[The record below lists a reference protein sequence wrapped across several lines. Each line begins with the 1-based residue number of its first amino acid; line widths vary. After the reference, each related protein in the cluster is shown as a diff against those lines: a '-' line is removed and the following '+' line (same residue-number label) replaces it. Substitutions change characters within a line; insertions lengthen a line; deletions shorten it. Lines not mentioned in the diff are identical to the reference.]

1 MEDAQ
6 NRPVGKKEYPVIAP
20 KSRRQR
26 TMRKLQKLRFRRSL
40 NQNRSW
46 GSSGHDATT
55 LYDMKLAKL
64 RGNNRAL
71 AKALASQKIETQH
84 WYNKVI
90 SLKAELQDAQE
101 LLRSGSTDND
111 AAIEK
116 EVEQR
121 LREYSEPFNA
131 AISESMQN
139 VLVVVESLTKL
150 KGLAG
155 GALKNRRS
163 RSSSTSRKSSSAFSL
178 PRASGSR
185 LPLAPTGSNS
195 SPRQSVVRPMVGGL
209 VLQPARVAIPKLDLT
224 WRRRLQER
232 LEARQDLDLSII
244 GEQSV
249 HQEEEEISSQNDVQA
264 QNDFD
269 LDMSNRTEET
279 ESSELGNRSCDD
291 SIVSQNSS
299 VDEIQPAGEPE
310 HSQRRRRSAVNNT
323 PESPR
328 GTSRRGG
335 RGRGRPRRGDSSNT
349 PNNSPATSK
358 AESSVTS
365 GTEVQGDDV
374 PVHPPEATPDNLNQQ
389 EEDPLEGPSWWYTD
403 LGALHGS
410 RGGGRGR
417 SRGRGRQR
425 SSAKHSPGI
434 NLALESSSESECDEL
449 PSRKSKVSEKGPAGL
464 QSPQVDK
471 EPTCASLEVNKSPPL
486 SLDHS
491 YLASPASM
499 LARLENLEAKS
510 GRRSKAR
517 SRGMSLRGSTENAG
531 RSSEVG
537 TEGQRR
543 LTRRRTEIKR
553 NSLEADPV
561 KNEDDSFNL
570 KLEET
575 VLDDGDDYKVESQL
589 SDSIL
594 MPPPSLPLPV
604 VEKDFLITDNDLTC
618 IGDISMDMTEPL
630 SKIIGQAAV
639 DLHKGEDTK
648 IERRFFKTQ
657 SPDLVGSPKVGEAP
671 EKTPFDLSL
680 MDATVVNIPPYSSQR
695 SLEKENLPPHFDGE
709 NSKEEKKE
717 SVNLRRVS
725 VVLEDV
731 MKCPDLPDKY
741 TPDLKLNLSAQKVK
755 SAGNS
760 SGKSKDTLPKASK
773 AESPL
778 LKKPKKRK
786 TLRFSVAHEEEEE
799 DEDEHFSP
807 KKGRRSQKG
816 RRKNSSV
823 GMTRGRRSTLS
834 RRTSNVDNVPAAP
847 ARKQRRRKKE
857 PEDDSTPQTT
867 PDISMISDLEEE
879 SSAVPCKTSSEEEGM
894 TKITLPVQNDIS
906 NNKNMNLNDCYVMV
920 HRTPEKIVQQSAV
933 RSEDTLV
940 LELDCTADLNSPTLM
955 SPAKSPTLTS
965 PVKLGKMDN
974 LSKQMELVMKKAQ
987 QMKMDQEGIQDTAVL
1002 EEIMDPCEAPEE
1014 TTSEASGEAKS
1025 DEQGS
1030 PVTSKS
1036 EAAAVSHSD
1045 VKKDEDED
1053 CEGADEKEVVEIKQE
1068 VEEPRRRRGAALKIT
1083 SFKELSLNS
1092 KMRRLSNT
1100 VVINDGKPKAKGRQS
1115 SRSSTS

>member
-1 MEDAQ
+1 MGDTQ
-6 NRPVGKKEYPVIAP
+6 NQPTGKKEFAVIAP
-20 KSRRQR
+20 KSRRQK
-26 TMRKLQKLRFRRSL
+26 TTRKLQKIRFKRSL
-40 NQNRSW
+40 NPNRSW
-46 GSSGHDATT
+46 GSLGHDVSSM
-55 LYDMKLAKL
+55 YDMKLAKL
-64 RGNNRAL
+64 RSNNRAL

-101 LLRSGSTDND
+101 LLRSGNTDNE
-111 AAIEK
+111 AAIER
-116 EVEQR
+116 EVELR

-178 PRASGSR
+178 PRTSGSR

-195 SPRQSVVRPMVGGL
+195 SPRQSVVLPMVGGL

-244 GEQSV
+244 GEQSIN
-249 HQEEEEISSQNDVQA
+249 QEEEEISSQNDTQA
-264 QNDFD
+264 QNNFD
-269 LDMSNRTEET
+269 LNLSSRVEES
-279 ESSELGNRSCDD
+279 ENSELENRSYDD
-291 SIVSQNSS
+291 SIASQNLS
-299 VDEIQPAGEPE
+299 VDEVQTPE
-310 HSQRRRRSAVNNT
+310 ESEGSQRRRRPAVNNT

-328 GTSRRGG
+328 GSGRRGG
-335 RGRGRPRRGDSSNT
+335 RGRGRGRSGNASNARR
-349 PNNSPATSK
+349 NSPATTK
-358 AESSVTS
+358 EKTDTTSS
-365 GTEVQGDDV
+365 TEVQGDDV
-374 PVHPPEATPDNLNQQ
+374 SDCQLEVTSHSPSQQ

-403 LGALHGS
+403 LENARGS
-410 RGGGRGR
+410 RGRGHGRR
-417 SRGRGRQR
+417 RGRGRQR
-425 SSAKHSPGI
+425 NSAKQSPCI
-434 NLALESSSESECDEL
+434 NLALESSSESECDDL
-449 PSRKSKVSEKGPAGL
+449 SSRKPKVLEKSPAGP
-464 QSPQVDK
+464 QSPQANK
-471 EPTCASLEVNKSPPL
+471 KPNCASLEVNKSPRL

-499 LARLENLEAKS
+499 LARLENLEAKA

-517 SRGMSLRGSTENAG
+517 SRGMSLRGSSEEGG
-531 RSSEVG
+531 RPSEVG
-537 TEGQRR
+537 TEGGRR
-543 LTRRRTEIKR
+543 LTRQRTEIKR
-553 NSLEADPV
+553 NSVEADSI
-561 KNEDDSFNL
+561 KNEEDSFNL

-575 VLDDGDDYKVESQL
+575 LLEVGDIKMGSQE
-589 SDSIL
+589 SDSVL
-594 MPPPSLPLPV
+594 MPPPRMPLPV
-604 VEKDFLITDNDLTC
+604 VDKDFLITDNDLTC

-639 DLHKGEDTK
+639 DIHKEDTK

-657 SPDLVGSPKVGEAP
+657 TPDLTGSPKTEAT

-709 NSKEEKKE
+709 NSRVEKTE

-741 TPDLKLNLSAQKVK
+741 TPELKLSLSAQTVK
-755 SAGNS
+755 SGGNS

-786 TLRFSVAHEEEEE
+786 TLRFSVAHEDDDE
-799 DEDEHFSP
+799 DEDENFSP
-807 KKGRRSQKG
+807 KKGRRSQRG
-816 RRKNSSV
+816 RRKSSSV
-823 GMTRGRRSTLS
+823 GMTRARRSTLS
-834 RRTSNVDNVPAAP
+834 RRTSSVDSGAAGP
-847 ARKQRRRKKE
+847 ARKQRRRKKDS
-857 PEDDSTPQTT
+857 EDANTPQNT
-867 PDISMISDLEEE
+867 PETSMISDLEED
-879 SSAVPCKTSSEEEGM
+879 SNTVPSKTSSEEEGM

-906 NNKNMNLNDCYVMV
+906 NNKNINLNDCYVMV
-920 HRTPEKIVQQSAV
+920 HRTPEIIVQQSAV
-933 RSEDTLV
+933 RSEDSLV
-940 LELDCTADLNSPTLM
+940 LELDCTADLNSPAVM
-955 SPAKSPTLTS
+955 SPAKSPTLTP
-965 PVKLGKMDN
+965 PVKIGKMDN

-987 QMKMDQEGIQDTAVL
+987 QMKMDQDTAGL
-1002 EEIMDPCEAPEE
+1002 EEILDPCEGPKE
-1014 TTSEASGEAKS
+1014 TMSEASGGTEN
-1025 DEQGS
+1025 DEQKSPVGS
-1030 PVTSKS
+1030 PR
-1036 EAAAVSHSD
+1036 D
-1045 VKKDEDED
+1045 VKQDDVEKKHTLNCEDP
-1053 CEGADEKEVVEIKQE
+1053 DEKELVDLKQD
-1068 VEEPRRRRGAALKIT
+1068 VEEPRRKRGAAMKIT

-1092 KMRRLSNT
+1092 KMRRLTSNT
-1100 VVINDGKPKAKGRQS
+1100 VVINDAKPKAKGRQS

>member
-1 MEDAQ
+1 MEIITTMEDTQ
-6 NRPVGKKEYPVIAP
+6 NRPAGKRDYPVIAP
-20 KSRRQR
+20 KSRRQK
-26 TMRKLQKLRFRRSL
+26 TTRKLQKIRFKRSL
-40 NQNRSW
+40 NPNRSW
-46 GSSGHDATT
+46 GSLGHDVTSV
-55 LYDMKLAKL
+55 YDMKLAKL
-64 RGNNRAL
+64 RSNNRAL

-101 LLRSGSTDND
+101 LLRSGNTDND
-111 AAIEK
+111 AAVER

-163 RSSSTSRKSSSAFSL
+163 RSSSSSRKSSSAFSL
-178 PRASGSR
+178 PRTSGSR

-244 GEQSV
+244 GEQSIN
-249 HQEEEEISSQNDVQA
+249 HEEEEISSQNDAQA
-264 QNDFD
+264 QNNFD
-269 LDMSNRTEET
+269 LNLSSRVEES
-279 ESSELGNRSCDD
+279 ENSELENRSYDD
-291 SIVSQNSS
+291 SIASQNSS
-299 VDEIQPAGEPE
+299 VDEVQPPEEPE
-310 HSQRRRRSAVNNT
+310 GSQRRRRSAVNNT

-328 GTSRRGG
+328 GSGRRGG
-335 RGRGRPRRGDSSNT
+335 RGRGRGRKGDSSNARS
-349 PNNSPATSK
+349 NSTATIK
-358 AESSVTS
+358 EKPDTTSS
-365 GTEVQGDDV
+365 TEVQGGDV
-374 PVHPPEATPDNLNQQ
+374 SDRQPEETSHCPSQQ

-403 LGALHGS
+403 LESGS
-410 RGGGRGR
+410 RGCRHGDSGRR
-417 SRGRGRQR
+417 SRQR
-425 SSAKHSPGI
+425 SSGKHSPGI
-434 NLALESSSESECDEL
+434 NLAMESSSESECDDL
-449 PSRKSKVSEKGPAGL
+449 PSRKPKVLEKSSAGL
-464 QSPQVDK
+464 QSPQANIK
-471 EPTCASLEVNKSPPL
+471 PSCASLEVNKSPRL

-499 LARLENLEAKS
+499 LARLENLEAKA

-517 SRGMSLRGSTENAG
+517 SRGMSLRGSVEDGG
-531 RSSEVG
+531 RPSEVG
-537 TEGQRR
+537 SEGGRR
-543 LTRRRTEIKR
+543 LTRRRTEIQR
-553 NSLEADPV
+553 NSLEADSV

-575 VLDDGDDYKVESQL
+575 LLETGDDIKVESQE
-589 SDSIL
+589 SDSVL
-594 MPPPSLPLPV
+594 MPPPRMPLPV
-604 VEKDFLITDNDLTC
+604 VEKDYLITDNDLTC
-618 IGDISMDMTEPL
+618 IGDVSMDMTEPL

-639 DLHKGEDTK
+639 DIHKEDTK

-657 SPDLVGSPKVGEAP
+657 TPDLPGSPKAEGT

-680 MDATVVNIPPYSSQR
+680 MDATVVTIPPYSSQR

-709 NSKEEKKE
+709 NSRVEKTE

-741 TPDLKLNLSAQKVK
+741 TPELKLSLSAQTVK
-755 SAGNS
+755 SGGNS

-786 TLRFSVAHEEEEE
+786 TLRFSVAHEDD
-799 DEDEHFSP
+799 DEDDDESFSP
-807 KKGRRSQKG
+807 MKGRRSQKG

-823 GMTRGRRSTLS
+823 GMTRARRSTLS
-834 RRTSNVDNVPAAP
+834 RRASSVDSSASGP

-857 PEDDSTPQTT
+857 SEDANTPQNT
-867 PDISMISDLEEE
+867 PETSMISDLEEE
-879 SSAVPCKTSSEEEGM
+879 SNTVPSKTSSEEEGM

-933 RSEDTLV
+933 RSEDSLV
-940 LELDCTADLNSPTLM
+940 LELDSTAELNSPALK
-955 SPAKSPTLTS
+955 SPAKSPTLTP

-987 QMKMDQEGIQDTAVL
+987 QMKMDQDTAGL
-1002 EEIMDPCEAPEE
+1002 EEILDPCEKPKE
-1014 TTSEASGEAKS
+1014 TMSEASGEATN
-1025 DEQGS
+1025 DEQRG
-1030 PVTSKS
+1030 PRDAKQD
-1036 EAAAVSHSD
+1036 D
-1045 VKKDEDED
+1045 VEEKHTLNCEDLD
-1053 CEGADEKEVVEIKQE
+1053 RKEMVDLKQD
-1068 VEEPRRRRGAALKIT
+1068 VEEPRRKRGAALKIT

-1092 KMRRLSNT
+1092 KMRRLTSTT
-1100 VVINDGKPKAKGRQS
+1100 VVINDAKPKAKGRQG